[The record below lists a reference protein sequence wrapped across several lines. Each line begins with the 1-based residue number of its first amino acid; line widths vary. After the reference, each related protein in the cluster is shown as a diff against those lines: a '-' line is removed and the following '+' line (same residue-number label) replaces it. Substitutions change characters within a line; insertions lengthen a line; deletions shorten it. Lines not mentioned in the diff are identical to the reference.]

1 VAYEE
6 CPVGA
11 CEERALRARVKRGL
25 YEMHL
30 AVLSGLLL
38 RQLKI
43 DVLSVLVV
51 TDKLEVVEVR
61 RTNSD
66 GRSGKFGGLA
76 PASF

>member
-1 VAYEE
+1 MAYEE

-51 TDKLEVVEVR
+51 TDKLEFV
-61 RTNSD
+61 
-66 GRSGKFGGLA
+66 GRAKRAEFASLAAWRGGIK
-76 PASF
+76 